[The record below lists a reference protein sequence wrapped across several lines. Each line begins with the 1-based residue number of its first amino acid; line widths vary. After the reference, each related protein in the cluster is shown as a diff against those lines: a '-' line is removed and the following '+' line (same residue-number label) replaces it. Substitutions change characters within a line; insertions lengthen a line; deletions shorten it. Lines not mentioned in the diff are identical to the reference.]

1 MSKSSLPTE
10 IATARL
16 NRLRLLT
23 YLLDNSIPI
32 SGTPYRIGIDPL
44 IGFIPGVG
52 DFLGMSFSGY
62 LVLESALLGLPKVTL
77 LRMTAN
83 ILIETLLGTVPFVGD
98 WFDFAW
104 KANVKNMYLLEAHL
118 ASGRARKRAD
128 WWFIILLLGGLLL
141 VAIAVAALGIYIFKF
156 LLEAIASAT

>member
-32 SGTPYRIGIDPL
+32 AGTPYRIGIDPL

-62 LVLESALLGLPKVTL
+62 LVLESALLGLPRVTL
-77 LRMTAN
+77 LRMAAN

-104 KANVKNMYLLEAHL
+104 KANVKNMALLESHL
-118 ASGRARKRAD
+118 ASGRTSKRAD
-128 WWFIILLLGGLLL
+128 WWFIILLVGGLFL
-141 VAIAVAALGIYIFKF
+141 VAIAVASISIYIFKF

>member
-16 NRLRLLT
+16 NRLRMLT

-32 SGTPYRIGIDPL
+32 SGTSYRIGIDPL

-62 LVLESALLGLPKVTL
+62 LVLEAALMGLPKVTL
-77 LRMTAN
+77 IRMAAN
-83 ILIETLLGTVPFVGD
+83 ILLETLVGTVPFVGD

-104 KANVKNMYLLEAHL
+104 KANVKNMALLEAHL
-118 ASGRARKRAD
+118 TSGRASKRAD
-128 WWFIILLLGGLLL
+128 WWFITLLLGVLFL
-141 VAIAVAALGIYIFKF
+141 VAIAVAAISISIFKF
-156 LLEAIASAT
+156 LLDALVSGN